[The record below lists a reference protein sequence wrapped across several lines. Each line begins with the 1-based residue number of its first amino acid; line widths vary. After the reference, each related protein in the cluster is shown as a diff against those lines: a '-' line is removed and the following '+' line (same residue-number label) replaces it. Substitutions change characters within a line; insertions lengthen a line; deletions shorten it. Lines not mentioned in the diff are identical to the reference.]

1 MELAKKM
8 AIECIK
14 EMWHDRVFD
23 KKNTEMSDES
33 KQNVYETLSAV
44 AVQSFEFGYKFA
56 HDEAKLVGS
65 AALMAMTIG
74 DEDAE
79 KIKEKLK
86 KMGIGIV
93 GETDDE
99 EEPQQRTYEPVEP
112 EATEDEEKEPQI
124 PGVIIVTDEI
134 KKEYPELKNLKMI
147 QKEPSDYMTWND
159 SMQYAKDLDLG
170 GFTDWRLPT
179 MEELRGIYR
188 AKQALGIPADYHW
201 YWSGSEAGASNAWLV
216 YFSNGNVLNVS
227 KSYTVYVRCVR

>member
-14 EMWHDRVFD
+14 ELWHDRVFD
-23 KKNTEMSDES
+23 KKNTEMSEES
-33 KQNVYETLSAV
+33 KQNVYETLSGV

-56 HDEAKLVGS
+56 HDEAKLAGT
-65 AALMAMTIG
+65 AALMAMTIS
-74 DEDAE
+74 DEDVE
-79 KIKEKLK
+79 KIKERMK
-86 KMGIGIV
+86 KMGMPEV
-93 GETDDE
+93 TDDE

-112 EATEDEEKEPQI
+112 ENTDDEEELQI

-147 QKEPSDYMTWND
+147 QKESSGYMTWND

-170 GFTDWRLPT
+170 GFNDWRLPT

-188 AKQALGIPADYHW
+188 AKQALGIADDEEW
-201 YWSGSEAGASNAWLV
+201 YWSGSEAGASHAWFV
-216 YFSNGNVLNVS
+216 TFNDGYVDNHYKSNTL
-227 KSYTVYVRCVR
+227 YVRCVR